1 MSVAFVFPGQGAQY
15 VGMGLSLYESFA
27 NVKHLFDTAAKVL
40 GHDFLQICFRG
51 PDEFLTQT
59 KICQPALFLHGC
71 VAVSILRDRDPNIH
85 CDVAFGLSLGE
96 LTALWAAGVFDFETG
111 LHIVSMRGKLMQ
123 EACEKTQGTMLCV
136 IGGTDDDLKS
146 LCAETSVEIAN
157 LNCPGQIVLSGGL
170 ENIQL
175 ARELA
180 ARMSFKRAMLLNVAG
195 AYHSRLMESA
205 RDGFEKFI
213 KNIEFSAPNM
223 KVLSN
228 VTGDLVSDPEDI
240 KQKLVEQIVS
250 PVLFEKCCHKA
261 IEIGVNKFLE
271 CGPGKSLA
279 GLIRRIDKTLV
290 TDNFDKSV
298 DFNC

>member
-27 NVKHLFDTAAKVL
+27 NVKHLLDTGAQVL
-40 GHDFLQICFRG
+40 GQFFLQICFRV

-123 EACEKTQGTMLCV
+123 EACEKTQGAMLCV

-146 LCAETSVEIAN
+146 LCDETNIEIAN
-157 LNCPGQIVLSGGL
+157 LNCPGQVVLSGSL

-228 VTGDLVSDPEDI
+228 VTGDLVSDPKDI

>member
-27 NVKHLFDTAAKVL
+27 NVKYLFDTAAKVL
-40 GHDFLQICFRG
+40 GQDFLQICFRG

-136 IGGTDDDLKS
+136 FGGTDDDLKS
-146 LCAETSVEIAN
+146 LCAETNVEIAN
-157 LNCPGQIVLSGGL
+157 LNCPGQVVLSGSL

-213 KNIEFSAPNM
+213 ENIEFSAPNM

-261 IEIGVNKFLE
+261 IEIDVNKFLE

-290 TDNFDKSV
+290 TDNFDKPV

>member
-1 MSVAFVFPGQGAQY
+1 MSIAFIFSGQGAQY

-27 NVKHLFDTAAKVL
+27 NVKHLFGTAAKVL
-40 GHDFLQICFRG
+40 GQDFLQICFRG

-123 EACEKTQGTMLCV
+123 EACEKTQGAMLCV

-146 LCAETSVEIAN
+146 LCDETNIEIAN
-157 LNCPGQIVLSGGL
+157 LNCPGQVVLSGSL

-228 VTGDLVSDPEDI
+228 VTGDLVSDPKDI